1 MLSHLIF
8 LENLVNN
15 GADINKFLMPIDLG
29 LGGIPVLNL
38 DDKDTELYKHG
49 GFIKTAK
56 PDGLVRVYNANT
68 LVGIGFVQDKQL
80 RPKRTI

>member
-1 MLSHLIF
+1 M
-8 LENLVNN
+8 VNN
-15 GADINKFLMPIDLG
+15 GGDINEFLMPIDLG

-38 DDKDTELYKHG
+38 DDKDTELYRHG
-49 GFIKTAK
+49 GFIKTTE
-56 PDGLVRVYNANT
+56 PDGLVRVYNDDT